1 MKAVLLTD
9 VFQSFLMYMAVLA
22 IVISGV
28 VYADGFGNIFRVAD
42 EGNRL
47 EFWK

>member
-9 VFQSFLMYMAVLA
+9 VFQSILMYTAVLA
-22 IVISGV
+22 IIISGLI
-28 VYADGFGNIFRVAD
+28 YADGFGNIFKAAD

-47 EFWK
+47 ELWK